1 LNLLA
6 PLSVKYVEYTFY
18 STDRVGGRTVGE
30 TLKAAS
36 GSDTWDL
43 GAQYVGRYNLYCCS
57 NSVMFCKV
65 FYFFYAKVFG

>member
-1 LNLLA
+1 M
-6 PLSVKYVEYTFY
+6 EFY

-65 FYFFYAKVFG
+65 FYFFMLKFLVKTVQFHSDAL